1 MFLKAYWILL
11 QIFIMARFHQKKK
24 KNSQEK
30 MVKLLDDFKEYS
42 PIKLEKIKSREE
54 TLNDAKKLYNNR
66 NNVIKTFENRVFP
79 FKHRF
84 Q

>member
-11 QIFIMARFHQKKK
+11 QIFIMARFHQKR

>member
-1 MFLKAYWILL
+1 
-11 QIFIMARFHQKKK
+11 
-24 KNSQEK
+24 

-79 FKHRF
+79 FNHGF
-84 Q
+84 QKENQICLIKDNQTE

>member
-1 MFLKAYWILL
+1 
-11 QIFIMARFHQKKK
+11 
-24 KNSQEK
+24 